1 MEYIEK
7 NINKLIE
14 DITGCLSIASV
25 SDDKEKVGEALDYVL
40 DLAEDMGMRTTRA
53 LDGQVG
59 VVEIGQGDETLGIL
73 THVDVVDAGN
83 RELWICDPFK
93 GQVIDGKI
101 YGRGAVDDKGPLLVC
116 LHAMKAVMEDERPFH
131 KKVQMIIGT
140 QEEVE
145 WTDMDAYV
153 RKFPLPDYGFTPD
166 GEFPIC
172 NIEKGGV
179 DAVLRFPVSC
189 SDENE
194 TEGLQ
199 VKEIRGGTA
208 ANIVPGECEAVLSDG
223 SIIKAK
229 GRAVHSSRPEKGKN
243 AILIMADKLLSM
255 NLASNSLLDRVEMI
269 RRRLSDVYGSG
280 IGIYNKSEYFN
291 GEYIHRNVISP
302 TIVRTGD
309 GYLDLTINIRFSY
322 ESSGE
327 EITEAVKRF
336 CEEEGGTVISCV
348 SQPAVYVS
356 RDEPF
361 LAVLAEAYESETP
374 FKNEFSLAYG
384 GSYAKA
390 MKRTVSWG
398 PILPGMQDTCHEENE
413 HIRIE
418 DLITNFRVYH
428 RAILKIAKGE
438 ETLIR

>member
-1 MEYIEK
+1 MDYIEK
-7 NINKLIE
+7 NVDKLVE
-14 DITGCLSIASV
+14 DIKGCISIASV

-40 DLAEDMGMRTTRA
+40 DLAENMGMRTARV

-59 VVEIGQGDETLGIL
+59 IVEIGQGDETLGIL

-83 RELWICDPFK
+83 RDLWICDPFE

-101 YGRGAVDDKGPLLVC
+101 YGRGAVDDKGPLLAC
-116 LHAMKAVMEDERPFH
+116 IHAMKAVMEDKKPFR

-172 NIEKGGV
+172 NIEKGGA
-179 DAVLRFPVSC
+179 DAVLRFPVSD

-194 TEGLQ
+194 MRGRQ

-229 GRAVHSSRPEKGKN
+229 GRAVHSSTPEKGEN
-243 AILIMADKLLSM
+243 AILMMADKLLSM
-255 NLASNSLLDRVEMI
+255 ELASNSLLERIEMI

-280 IGIYNKSEYFN
+280 IGIYSKSEYFN

-302 TIVRTGD
+302 TVVRTRD
-309 GYLDLTINIRFSY
+309 GYLDLTINIRLSY
-322 ESSGE
+322 ESSE
-327 EITEAVKRF
+327 EKVTEAVKRF
-336 CEEEGGTVISCV
+336 CEEEGGMVINCS

-361 LAVLAEAYESETP
+361 LAVLAEDYERETP

-390 MKRTVSWG
+390 MKRIVSWG
-398 PILPGMQDTCHEENE
+398 PILPGMEDTCHEENE

-428 RAILKIAKGE
+428 RAILEIAKGE
-438 ETLIR
+438 EKLIR

>member
-1 MEYIEK
+1 
-7 NINKLIE
+7 
-14 DITGCLSIASV
+14 
-25 SDDKEKVGEALDYVL
+25 
-40 DLAEDMGMRTTRA
+40 
-53 LDGQVG
+53 
-59 VVEIGQGDETLGIL
+59 
-73 THVDVVDAGN
+73 
-83 RELWICDPFK
+83 
-93 GQVIDGKI
+93 
-101 YGRGAVDDKGPLLVC
+101 
-116 LHAMKAVMEDERPFH
+116 MEDERPFR
-131 KKVQMIIGT
+131 KKVQMVIGT

-153 RKFPLPDYGFTPD
+153 TKYPLPDYGFTPD
-166 GEFPIC
+166 GEFPMC

-179 DAVLRFPVSC
+179 DAVLRFPVS
-189 SDENE
+189 DYGENE
-194 TEGLQ
+194 TGGLQ

-223 SIIKAK
+223 SIVKAK
-229 GRAVHSSRPEKGKN
+229 GRAVHSSRPEKGEN
-243 AILIMADKLLSM
+243 AILMMADKLLSM
-255 NLASNSLLDRVEMI
+255 DLASNSLLERVEMI

-280 IGIYNKSEYFN
+280 IGIYSKSEYFN

-336 CEEEGGTVISCV
+336 CEEEGGTVINCV

-361 LAVLAEAYESETP
+361 LAVLAEAYEKETP

-390 MKRTVSWG
+390 MKRIVSWG
-398 PILPGMQDTCHEENE
+398 PILPGMEDTCHEENE

-418 DLITNFRVYH
+418 DLITDFRVYH
-428 RAILKIAKGE
+428 RAMLEIAKGE
-438 ETLIR
+438 ETLIK